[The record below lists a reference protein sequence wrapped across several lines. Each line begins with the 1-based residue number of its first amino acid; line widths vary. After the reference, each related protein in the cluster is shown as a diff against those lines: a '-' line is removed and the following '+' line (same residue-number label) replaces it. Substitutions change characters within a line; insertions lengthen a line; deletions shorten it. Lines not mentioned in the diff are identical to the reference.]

1 MQPKDFFS
9 RRSTTLDIRYGQ
21 YAEAKKKISDFE
33 LHLVAEHT
41 IRIIGKHVKNVNWS
55 DRLFKKFAT
64 VWIIA
69 KFSQPCWKYMSP
81 DKLMNLVHLFKF
93 MQGCHH

>member
-69 KFSQPCWKYMSP
+69 KFSQTHFIHGNICR
-81 DKLMNLVHLFKF
+81 LIN
-93 MQGCHH
+93 